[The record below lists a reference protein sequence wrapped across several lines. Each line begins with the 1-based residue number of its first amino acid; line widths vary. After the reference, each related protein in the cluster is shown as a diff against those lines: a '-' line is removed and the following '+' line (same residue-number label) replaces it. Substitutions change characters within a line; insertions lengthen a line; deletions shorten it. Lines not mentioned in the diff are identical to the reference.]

1 MFYTYVIKNNKGDIY
16 KGHSDNVQRRIS
28 EHNRGNTKSTRKGS
42 DWQLKYCESFDT
54 REEAIKKRKIF
65 EICSRKKILKEKNW
79 SRTRPYRTV
88 RSGGVQLDN

>member
-54 REEAIKKRKIF
+54 REEAIKREKYLKSAAGRRF
-65 EICSRKKILKEKNW
+65 LKKKMVL
-79 SRTRPYRTV
+79 
-88 RSGGVQLDN
+88 